1 MIYNIYSLQTRDIQ
15 NFPPRLLRMLN
26 IWWSPQQ
33 PLSSLSVNGAICQ
46 ASLSVCQFMYSPVS
60 CVSLSAS
67 INKVE
72 LIICKIRIST
82 LPVSYLILY
91 VFAWAVGLFFYLEFK
106 SFTQTHSM
114 I

>member
-26 IWWSPQQ
+26 IRWSPQQ
-33 PLSSLSVNGAICQ
+33 PLSGLSVNEAFCQ
-46 ASLSVCQFMYSPVS
+46 ASLSVCRFMCSPVS
-60 CVSLSAS
+60 CISLSAS

-72 LIICKIRIST
+72 LIISKIRIST

-91 VFAWAVGLFFYLEFK
+91 AFAWAVGLFFYLEFK

-114 I
+114 F